1 MTRSRLTA
9 ALSAATL
16 ALALV
21 VTGRSAPTIT
31 PNSPEAPTTPD
42 GSSTDNGSNSNS
54 NPGGIDYGESMVDP
68 AWPWPDNTPR
78 PGNIVYEFSGKN
90 PLGDGAVRELK
101 FLASFDEAQAYVDAL
116 VAAGW
121 EPMLGTTEPITDE
134 ESGSVSWMVTT
145 DQHMGAITTEN
156 KNDPTEPYSFS
167 ILG

>member
-9 ALSAATL
+9 ALSAAAL

-21 VTGRSAPTIT
+21 LTGCSAPTIT
-31 PNSPEAPTTPD
+31 PNNPEAPTTPD
-42 GSSTDNGSNSNS
+42 GSSDNGNSNA
-54 NPGGIDYGESMVDP
+54 NPGGIDYGESMIDH
-68 AWPWPDNTPR
+68 AWPWPANTPR
-78 PGNIVYEFSGKN
+78 PNNIVYEFSGKN
-90 PLGDGAVRELK
+90 PLGEGAVRELK
-101 FLASFDEAQAYVDAL
+101 FLATFDEAQAYVDAL

-121 EPMLGTTEPITDE
+121 EPMLGSTEPISDD